1 MPRTYNLEPC
11 CLIFWCFQCPG
22 PMLSCFWCFNGTYNW
37 LSELYERYAFASIKI
52 PILLFLSG
60 QITLNWCCILLSEGG
75 SVPSHQKWTAL
86 FSVSSVVPL
95 SRLPHTWFYEKPF
108 IICKALAENT
118 INWTQSLPSRQC
130 PCKTLLSIRQEDKLY
145 LLWRVNMLPYSKYYV
160 SLFAFSARKLKAR
173 FYIPSQ

>member
-1 MPRTYNLEPC
+1 MAPMLRCEGSLKLGKSGSELCPALWPKASYLTSLSLKFLVNKNGPGLFKRIKWDALPKAISTKGKMPRTYNLEPC

-75 SVPSHQKWTAL
+75 SVPSHQNELL
-86 FSVSSVVPL
+86 FSLCPL
-95 SRLPHTWFYEKPF
+95 
-108 IICKALAENT
+108 
-118 INWTQSLPSRQC
+118 
-130 PCKTLLSIRQEDKLY
+130 
-145 LLWRVNMLPYSKYYV
+145 
-160 SLFAFSARKLKAR
+160 
-173 FYIPSQ
+173 